1 MTILGQFAI
10 QFRRVFGGRA
20 KSHPETKT
28 NRAFIQATYIVDGN
42 WRESMF
48 MATPEGFAAGLEL
61 LRATDKLPAFHP
73 DFETWKTLDLK
84 RQQLRNQLL
93 MFGVYEI

>member
-1 MTILGQFAI
+1 
-10 QFRRVFGGRA
+10 
-20 KSHPETKT
+20 
-28 NRAFIQATYIVDGN
+28 
-42 WRESMF
+42 MF